1 MTLIDV
7 YRKVISFL
15 NKQKF
20 DYIIIGGIP
29 AGILG
34 EPRATVDVDIDI
46 ILDKDNITEFLKKAK
61 EAGFDFNE
69 KKCIERAKQ
78 SGSFQVNLREYHIDF
93 IIASI
98 DMERE
103 AIKRKKIIEVH
114 NVKSNFPTPEDL
126 ILLKIIPGRSK
137 DIVDAESIA
146 IRQSGKL
153 DKKYLL
159 NWARKLSDEAEDMR
173 IYREVKKLLEL

>member
-7 YRKVISFL
+7 YKKVVLFL

-20 DYIIIGGIP
+20 NYIVIGGIP

-46 ILDKDNITEFLKKAK
+46 ILNKKDITGFLRKAEK
-61 EAGFDFNE
+61 AGFEFDE
-69 KKCIERAKQ
+69 KKCVERAKQ
-78 SGSFQVNLREYHIDF
+78 SGSFQINLGEYHIDF

-98 DMERE
+98 DLEEE
-103 AIKRKKIIEVH
+103 AIKRRKIIETH
-114 NVKSNFPTPEDL
+114 NVKANFPTPEDL
-126 ILLKIIPGRSK
+126 ILLKIIPGRPK
-137 DIVDAESIA
+137 DIIDAENIA
-146 IRQSGKL
+146 QRHSGKL

-159 NWARKLSDEAEDMR
+159 GWSQKLSDEAEDMR
-173 IYREVKKLLEL
+173 IYKEVERLLKL